1 MPAISIRRALPI
13 LLITPLIATV
23 GLTGWLA
30 YRGGQQSVEALAIR
44 LSSEVSYRIKQ
55 HVNNYIDKPQLA
67 NRLIAASI
75 RSGNLDPNNLPEMER
90 FLWHQIQSSLGLTY
104 IYYGNPKGH
113 FVGVQVQEDGSILS
127 RIRDDS
133 TFPGRTTYKLD
144 QQGNRASVEQTGEK
158 FDPLTR
164 PWYKI
169 AIETG
174 KPTWSPV
181 FKFSYADV
189 LGITATIPVYTEG
202 GNLQGVLANNVPLEQ
217 LSKFL
222 QQLNIS
228 PAGEAFI
235 MERSGELIA
244 SSTGESPVVKALKGT
259 ERISAIKSTQP
270 LIQATAKQLYDK
282 HGDFSQL
289 ENDET
294 LTFPLKGENQF
305 VHVARLIDEQG
316 LDWLVVVVV
325 PEADFMEKINVNT
338 RHNLLVGLGI
348 AGIAVLLGLF
358 AAQRIIQPLE
368 RLSLAAKEIES
379 GYFSPDS
386 LHDIVE
392 RSDEVGQLARVINE
406 MATVVY
412 QRERQ
417 LQSQLQRMQS
427 ETDRVK
433 RAAIAVN
440 LTERNHVQ
448 QLLRVSRQARGKGEE
463 LEKFKLPDM
472 LRHVTYF
479 QNLTDPELKYLF
491 DVGYKR
497 VFRQDEYICQEGED
511 GDAFY
516 IILVGSVEV
525 FIENPKRHLRNMA
538 EGTFLGELALLLGI
552 PRTAT
557 VRALEDSILFV
568 IDRSGF
574 QDFLNRYPQ
583 MANDIA
589 LKINEYQ
596 SELEQRKELLK
607 DAGLIEDETSFSQ
620 SPLSWIRRRMKS
632 LFNVQF
638 DQVSSP

>member
-30 YRGGQQSVEALAIR
+30 YRGGRQSVESLATR
-44 LSSEVSYRIKQ
+44 LSNEVSLRIKQ
-55 HVNNYIDKPQLA
+55 HVTTYVDKPQLA
-67 NRLIAASI
+67 NRMVAAAI
-75 RSGNLDPNNLPEMER
+75 RSGNLNPDNLPEMEQ
-90 FLWHQIQSSLGLTY
+90 FLWQQIQSSLGLTY
-104 IYYGNPKGH
+104 IYYGNPKGY
-113 FVGVQVQEDGSILS
+113 FVGVQQQEGGIVS
-127 RIRDDS
+127 RIRDES
-133 TFPGRTTYKLD
+133 TFPDRTTYKLD
-144 QQGNRASVEQTGEK
+144 SQGNRAGVEKTGEE

-164 PWYKI
+164 PWYKL

-189 LGITATIPVYTEG
+189 LGITATMPIYTKA

-235 MERSGELIA
+235 MERSGKLIA
-244 SSTGESPVVKALKGT
+244 SSTGEAPVIKALKGT
-259 ERISAIKSTQP
+259 ERISALNSSQP
-270 LIQATAKQLYDK
+270 LIQATAKQLSDK
-282 HGDFSQL
+282 YRDF
-289 ENDET
+289 NDIKDNAE
-294 LTFPLKGENQF
+294 LTFSLKGENQF
-305 VHVARLIDEQG
+305 VHVARLVDEQG
-316 LDWLVVVVV
+316 LDWFVVVVV
-325 PEADFMEKINVNT
+325 PEADFMDKINANT
-338 RHNLLVGLGI
+338 RHNLLIGLGV
-348 AGIAVLLGLF
+348 AGGAVILGLF
-358 AAQRIIQPLE
+358 AARWIIQPLE
-368 RLSLAAKEIES
+368 RLSLAAKDIES
-379 GYFSPDS
+379 GRFDPES
-386 LHDIVE
+386 LQDIAR

-406 MATVVY
+406 MANVVY
-412 QRERQ
+412 HRERQ

-427 ETDRVK
+427 ESDRVK

-448 QLLRVSRQARGKGEE
+448 QLLRLSRQARGKAEE
-463 LEKFKLPDM
+463 LEKIKLPEM

-479 QNLTDPELKYLF
+479 QNLTDAELQYLF
-491 DVGYKR
+491 DVGYKK
-497 VFRQDEYICQEGED
+497 VFRQDEYICREGED

-525 FIENPKRHLRNMA
+525 VIESLDRHLRNMS

-574 QDFLNRYPQ
+574 QDFLSRYPKL
-583 MANDIA
+583 ADDIA
-589 LKINEYQ
+589 LKINDYK
-596 SELEQRKELLK
+596 SELEQRKEQLQE
-607 DAGLIEDETSFSQ
+607 AGLIEDETGFTQ
-620 SPLSWIRRRMKS
+620 NPLNWIRRRMKS

-638 DQVSSP
+638 EQVSNL